1 MADNSKTEAKAKG
14 LDTIDKPVLA
24 ISGIICVVIIA
35 LTLGFKDAAAA
46 LISDMNSAIIANF
59 AWFYNL
65 CLVACL
71 VFVYYV
77 AFSRYGKVRLG
88 ANDEKPLYKFG
99 TWFFMLFTAG
109 MGVGLLFYSVAE
121 PMSIFLN
128 PPTGEGDS
136 LQSAQMALR
145 QSFMHWGITPWV
157 GYAAIGGALAYSS
170 HRLKKPAVISSV
182 YVPLIGEKAT
192 KGAFGRI
199 IDSLAVIVAVF
210 GVTTSLGLGAMQVA
224 GGLEYQFGIP
234 AETWIE
240 VIIIVG
246 CTVIFVIGSLI
257 GGIDKAISF
266 CSTLNIWVMIA
277 LTAIIFIIGN
287 TPFLLNYFTESFGGY
302 ISNFVAQSFS
312 TDTFGET
319 DGWVGAW
326 TVFFWA
332 WWIAWIPFTGGFI
345 AKISKGRSLR
355 EFILGVTLC
364 PCMFSFVFMTVF
376 GGSAIDLSLNGGVT
390 SIIDACNESTALG
403 LFATLNEFPLAVV
416 TVCLILILLLIFFV
430 AHLQVGSVVICEM
443 LSKPGTEA
451 PIVIKLFWGCVLG
464 AIAAAL
470 LLAGGLQSIQTI
482 SIIGALP
489 FGVVVIG
496 GLFAFKK
503 ALSLEF
509 KDDGTQRTQEEMIEL
524 YATTDFSPKFGKNKS
539 EDSEPVAEGAAA

>member
-24 ISGIICVVIIA
+24 ISGIICIVIIA

-65 CLVACL
+65 VLVGCL

-136 LQSAQMALR
+136 MQSAQMALR

-157 GYAAIGGALAYSS
+157 GYAAIGGALAYAS

-182 YVPLIGEKAT
+182 YVPLVGEKAT

-302 ISNFVAQSFS
+302 ISNFISQSFS

-319 DGWVGAW
+319 NGWVGAW

-376 GGSAIDLSLNGGVT
+376 GGSAIDLSLNNGVT

-496 GLFAFKK
+496 GIFAFKK

-509 KDDGTQRTQEEMIEL
+509 KEDGTQRTQEEVIEL
-524 YATTDFSPKFGKNKS
+524 YENTDFTPKFGKKK
-539 EDSEPVAEGAAA
+539 EEAPVPEGDAA

>member
-1 MADNSKTEAKAKG
+1 MAENSNKEATKG
-14 LDTIDKPVLA
+14 RGLETIDKTVLA
-24 ISGIICVVIIA
+24 IAGIVCVVIIA
-35 LTLGFKDAAAA
+35 LTLGFPTQAES
-46 LISDMNSAIIANF
+46 LIQGMNSAIIANF
-59 AWFYNL
+59 AWFYNVT
-65 CLVACL
+65 LVACM

-88 ANDEKPLYKFG
+88 GNDEKPLHKFG

-121 PMSIFLN
+121 PMSVFIA
-128 PPTGEGDS
+128 PPTGDGDTI
-136 LQSAQMALR
+136 QSAQLALR

-182 YVPLIGEKAT
+182 YVPLVGEKAT
-192 KGAFGRI
+192 KGVFGRI

-234 AETWIE
+234 ATTTIE
-240 VIIIVG
+240 VVIIVG
-246 CTVIFVIGSLI
+246 CTIIFVVGSLI

-302 ISNFVAQSFS
+302 ISNFITQSFS
-312 TDTFGET
+312 ADTFNET
-319 DGWVGAW
+319 NGWVGAW
-326 TVFFWA
+326 TIFFWA

-364 PCMFSFVFMTVF
+364 PCLFSFVFMTVF
-376 GGSAIDLSLNGGVT
+376 GGSAIDLTLNGGVT
-390 SIIDACNESTALG
+390 AIQDALTQNTALG
-403 LFATLNEFPLAVV
+403 LFATLQQFPFAVV
-416 TVCLILILLLIFFV
+416 TIVLILILLLIFFV

-451 PIVIKLFWGCVLG
+451 PIAIKLFWGCVLG

-470 LLAGGLQSIQTI
+470 LLAGGLSSIQTI

-509 KDDGTQRTQEEMIEL
+509 KEDGTQRTQDEMIEL
-524 YATTDFSPKFGKNKS
+524 YATTDFTPKFGKNK
-539 EDSEPVAEGAAA
+539 EEKKAEATA

>member
-1 MADNSKTEAKAKG
+1 MAENSNKEATKG
-14 LDTIDKPVLA
+14 RGLETIDKTVLA
-24 ISGIICVVIIA
+24 IAGIVCIVIIA
-35 LTLGFKDAAAA
+35 LTLGFPTQAES
-46 LISDMNSAIIANF
+46 IIQGMNSAIIANF
-59 AWFYNL
+59 AWFYNV

-88 ANDEKPLYKFG
+88 GNDEKPLHKFG

-121 PMSIFLN
+121 PMSIFIA
-128 PPTGEGDS
+128 PPTGEGDTI
-136 LQSAQMALR
+136 QSAQLALR

-182 YVPLIGEKAT
+182 YVPLVGEKAT
-192 KGAFGRI
+192 KGVFGRI

-234 AETWIE
+234 ATTTIE
-240 VIIIVG
+240 VVIIVG
-246 CTVIFVIGSLI
+246 CTIIFVIGSLI

-277 LTAIIFIIGN
+277 LTAIIFVIGN

-302 ISNFVAQSFS
+302 ISSFITQSFS
-312 TDTFGET
+312 ADTFNET
-319 DGWVGAW
+319 NGWVGAW
-326 TVFFWA
+326 TIFFWA

-364 PCMFSFVFMTVF
+364 PCLFSFVFMTVF
-376 GGSAIDLSLNGGVT
+376 GGSAIDLTLNGGVT
-390 SIIDACNESTALG
+390 AIQDALTQNTALG
-403 LFATLNEFPLAVV
+403 LFATLQQFPLAVV
-416 TVCLILILLLIFFV
+416 TIVLILILLLIFFV

-496 GLFAFKK
+496 GLFAFRK
-503 ALSLEF
+503 ALAYEF
-509 KDDGTQRTQEEMIEL
+509 KEDGTQRTQEEMIEL
-524 YATTDFSPKFGKNKS
+524 YATTDFTPKFGKNK
-539 EDSEPVAEGAAA
+539 EEKKAEATA

>member
-1 MADNSKTEAKAKG
+1 MADNSKTEVKEKG

-35 LTLGFKDAAAA
+35 LTLGFKDAAAT

-65 CLVACL
+65 VLVGCL

-136 LQSAQMALR
+136 MQSAQMALR

-157 GYAAIGGALAYSS
+157 GYAAIGGALAYVS

-182 YVPLIGEKAT
+182 YVPLVGEKAT
-192 KGAFGRI
+192 KSAFGRI

-234 AETWIE
+234 AQTWIE

-246 CTVIFVIGSLI
+246 CTAIFVIGSLI

-277 LTAIIFIIGN
+277 LTAIIFVIGN

-302 ISNFVAQSFS
+302 IANFVSQSFS

-319 DGWVGAW
+319 NGWVGAW

-390 SIIDACNESTALG
+390 SIIDACNQSTALG
-403 LFATLNEFPLAVV
+403 LFATLNEFPLAIV

-443 LSKPGTEA
+443 LSKPGKEA

-489 FGVVVIG
+489 FGLVVIG
-496 GLFAFKK
+496 GIFAFKK

-509 KDDGTQRTQEEMIEL
+509 KEDGTQRTQKEMIEL
-524 YATTDFSPKFGKNKS
+524 YDKTDFTPKFGKKK
-539 EDSEPVAEGAAA
+539 EEKVPEGATA

>member
-1 MADNSKTEAKAKG
+1 MADNSKTETRNKG

-24 ISGIICVVIIA
+24 ISGIICIVIIA

-65 CLVACL
+65 VLVGCL

-77 AFSRYGKVRLG
+77 AFSRYGRVRLG

-121 PMSIFLN
+121 PMSIFLA

-136 LQSAQMALR
+136 MESAQMALR

-157 GYAAIGGALAYSS
+157 GYAAIGGALAYAS

-182 YVPLIGEKAT
+182 YVPLVGEKAT

-277 LTAIIFIIGN
+277 LTAIIFVIGN

-302 ISNFVAQSFS
+302 ISNFISQSFS

-319 DGWVGAW
+319 NGWVGAW

-376 GGSAIDLSLNGGVT
+376 GGSAIDLSLNSGVT

-496 GLFAFKK
+496 GIFAFKK

-509 KDDGTQRTQEEMIEL
+509 KEDGTQRTQDELIEL
-524 YATTDFSPKFGKNKS
+524 YANTDFTPKFGKKNK
-539 EDSEPVAEGAAA
+539 EEVVPEGATA

>member
-1 MADNSKTEAKAKG
+1 MADNSKAEVKGKG

-24 ISGIICVVIIA
+24 ISGIICIVIIA
-35 LTLGFKDAAAA
+35 LTLGFKDAAAT

-65 CLVACL
+65 VLVGCM

-88 ANDEKPLYKFG
+88 GNDEKPLHKFG

-121 PMSIFLN
+121 PMSIFLA

-192 KGAFGRI
+192 KGVFGRI

-234 AETWIE
+234 AETWIQ

-277 LTAIIFIIGN
+277 LTAIIFVIGN

-302 ISNFVAQSFS
+302 ISNFIQQSFL

-319 DGWVGAW
+319 NGWVGAW

-364 PCMFSFVFMTVF
+364 PCLFSFVFMTVF

-390 SIIDACNESTALG
+390 SIIDACNQSTALG

-416 TVCLILILLLIFFV
+416 TVCLILVLLLIFFV

-470 LLAGGLQSIQTI
+470 LLAGGLNSIQTI

-489 FGVVVIG
+489 FGIVVIG
-496 GLFAFKK
+496 GIFAFKK

-509 KDDGTQRTQEEMIEL
+509 KEDGTQRTQEEMIEL
-524 YATTDFSPKFGKNKS
+524 YANTDFTPKFGKKDKS
-539 EDSEPVAEGAAA
+539 ENVPEGATA

>member
-1 MADNSKTEAKAKG
+1 MADNSKTETKAKG

-24 ISGIICVVIIA
+24 ISGIICIVIIA
-35 LTLGFKDAAAA
+35 LTLGFKDAAAT

-65 CLVACL
+65 VLVGCL

-121 PMSIFLN
+121 PMSIFLA

-136 LQSAQMALR
+136 MQSAQMALR

-157 GYAAIGGALAYSS
+157 GYAAIGGALAYVS

-192 KGAFGRI
+192 KSAFGRI

-246 CTVIFVIGSLI
+246 CTIIFVIGSLI

-277 LTAIIFIIGN
+277 LTAIIFVIGN

-302 ISNFVAQSFS
+302 ISNFISQSFS

-319 DGWVGAW
+319 NGWVGAW

-390 SIIDACNESTALG
+390 SIIDACNQSTALG

-496 GLFAFKK
+496 GIFAFKK

-509 KDDGTQRTQEEMIEL
+509 KEDGTQRTQEELLEL
-524 YATTDFSPKFGKNKS
+524 YANTDFTPKFGKKK
-539 EDSEPVAEGAAA
+539 EDVVPEGATA

>member
-24 ISGIICVVIIA
+24 ISGIICIVIIA

-46 LISDMNSAIIANF
+46 LISDMNSAIISNF

-65 CLVACL
+65 VLVGCL

-136 LQSAQMALR
+136 MQSAQMALR

-157 GYAAIGGALAYSS
+157 GYAAIGGALAYAS

-182 YVPLIGEKAT
+182 YVPLVGEKAT

-302 ISNFVAQSFS
+302 ISNFISQSFS

-319 DGWVGAW
+319 NGWVGAW

-376 GGSAIDLSLNGGVT
+376 GGSAIDLSLNNGVT

-496 GLFAFKK
+496 GIFAFKK

-509 KDDGTQRTQEEMIEL
+509 KEDGTQRTQEELIEL
-524 YATTDFSPKFGKNKS
+524 YENTDFTPKFGKKK
-539 EDSEPVAEGAAA
+539 EEAPVPEGAAA

>member
-24 ISGIICVVIIA
+24 ISGIICIVIIA

-65 CLVACL
+65 VLVGCL

-136 LQSAQMALR
+136 MQSAQMALR

-157 GYAAIGGALAYSS
+157 GYAAIGGALAYAS

-182 YVPLIGEKAT
+182 YVPLVGEKAT

-302 ISNFVAQSFS
+302 ISNFISQSFS

-319 DGWVGAW
+319 NGWVGAW

-376 GGSAIDLSLNGGVT
+376 GGSAIDLSLNSGVT

-496 GLFAFKK
+496 GIFAFKK

-509 KDDGTQRTQEEMIEL
+509 KEDGTQRTQEEVIEL
-524 YATTDFSPKFGKNKS
+524 YENTDFTPKFGKKK
-539 EDSEPVAEGAAA
+539 EETPAPEGAAA

>member
-24 ISGIICVVIIA
+24 ISGIICIVIIA

-65 CLVACL
+65 VLVGCL

-136 LQSAQMALR
+136 MQSAQMALR

-157 GYAAIGGALAYSS
+157 GYAAIGGALAYAS

-182 YVPLIGEKAT
+182 YVPLVGEKAT

-302 ISNFVAQSFS
+302 ISNFISQSFS

-319 DGWVGAW
+319 NGWVGAW

-376 GGSAIDLSLNGGVT
+376 GGSAIDLSLNSGVT

-496 GLFAFKK
+496 GIFAFKK

-509 KDDGTQRTQEEMIEL
+509 KEDGTQRTQEEVIEL
-524 YATTDFSPKFGKNKS
+524 YENTDFTPKFAKKK
-539 EDSEPVAEGAAA
+539 EETPAPEGAAA

>member
-1 MADNSKTEAKAKG
+1 MAENSNAEVKGKG

-35 LTLGFKDAAAA
+35 LTLGFKDAAAT

-65 CLVACL
+65 VLVGCM

-88 ANDEKPLYKFG
+88 GNDEKPLHKFG

-121 PMSIFLN
+121 PMSIFLA
-128 PPTGEGDS
+128 PPTGDGES
-136 LQSAQMALR
+136 LGSAQMALR

-182 YVPLIGEKAT
+182 YVPLVGEKAT

-234 AETWIE
+234 AETWIQ

-277 LTAIIFIIGN
+277 LTAIIFVIGN

-302 ISNFVAQSFS
+302 ISNFIQQSFL
-312 TDTFGET
+312 TDTFNET

-470 LLAGGLQSIQTI
+470 LLAGGLNSIQTI

-489 FGVVVIG
+489 FGIVVIG
-496 GLFAFKK
+496 GIFAFKK

-509 KDDGTQRTQEEMIEL
+509 KEDGTQRTQDEIIAL
-524 YATTDFSPKFGKNKS
+524 YESTDFTPKFGKKK
-539 EDSEPVAEGAAA
+539 EETPAPEGAVA

>member
-24 ISGIICVVIIA
+24 ISGIICIVIIA

-65 CLVACL
+65 VLVGCL

-136 LQSAQMALR
+136 MQSAQMALR

-157 GYAAIGGALAYSS
+157 GYAAIGGALAYAS

-182 YVPLIGEKAT
+182 YVPLVGEKAT

-302 ISNFVAQSFS
+302 ISNFISQSFS

-319 DGWVGAW
+319 NGWVGAW

-376 GGSAIDLSLNGGVT
+376 GGSAIDLSLNSGVT

-496 GLFAFKK
+496 GIFAFKK

-509 KDDGTQRTQEEMIEL
+509 KEDGTQRSQEEVIEL
-524 YATTDFSPKFGKNKS
+524 YENTDFTPKFGKKK
-539 EDSEPVAEGAAA
+539 EETPAPEGAAA

>member
-1 MADNSKTEAKAKG
+1 MADNSKTETKAKG

-24 ISGIICVVIIA
+24 ISGIICIVIIA
-35 LTLGFKDAAAA
+35 LTLGFKDAAAT

-65 CLVACL
+65 VLVGCL

-121 PMSIFLN
+121 PMSIFLA

-136 LQSAQMALR
+136 MQSAQMALR

-157 GYAAIGGALAYSS
+157 GYAAIGGALAYVS

-182 YVPLIGEKAT
+182 YVPLVGEKAT
-192 KGAFGRI
+192 KSAFGRI

-246 CTVIFVIGSLI
+246 CTIIFVIGSLI

-277 LTAIIFIIGN
+277 LTAIIFVIGN

-302 ISNFVAQSFS
+302 ISNFISQSFS

-319 DGWVGAW
+319 NGWVGAW

-390 SIIDACNESTALG
+390 SIIDACNQSTALG

-443 LSKPGTEA
+443 LSKPRTEA

-496 GLFAFKK
+496 GIFAFKK

-509 KDDGTQRTQEEMIEL
+509 KEDGTQRTQEELLEL
-524 YATTDFSPKFGKNKS
+524 YANTDFTPKFGKKK
-539 EDSEPVAEGAAA
+539 EDVVPEGATA

>member
-1 MADNSKTEAKAKG
+1 MADNSKTETKAKG

-24 ISGIICVVIIA
+24 ISGIICIVIIA
-35 LTLGFKDAAAA
+35 LTLGFKDAAAT

-65 CLVACL
+65 VLVGCL

-121 PMSIFLN
+121 PMSIFLA

-136 LQSAQMALR
+136 MQSAQMALR

-157 GYAAIGGALAYSS
+157 GYAAIGGALAYVS

-182 YVPLIGEKAT
+182 YVPLVGEKAT
-192 KGAFGRI
+192 KSAFGRI

-246 CTVIFVIGSLI
+246 CTIIFVIGSLI

-266 CSTLNIWVMIA
+266 CSTLNIWVMIV
-277 LTAIIFIIGN
+277 LTAIIFVIGN

-302 ISNFVAQSFS
+302 ISNFIQQSFS

-319 DGWVGAW
+319 NGWVGAW

-390 SIIDACNESTALG
+390 SIIDACNQSTALG

-416 TVCLILILLLIFFV
+416 TVCLILVLLLIFFV

-496 GLFAFKK
+496 GIFAFKK

-509 KDDGTQRTQEEMIEL
+509 KEDGTQRTQEELLEL
-524 YATTDFSPKFGKNKS
+524 YANTDFTPKFGKKK
-539 EDSEPVAEGAAA
+539 EDVVPEGATA

>member
-24 ISGIICVVIIA
+24 ISGIICIVIIA

-65 CLVACL
+65 VLVGCL

-128 PPTGEGDS
+128 PPTGDGDS
-136 LQSAQMALR
+136 MQSAQMALR

-157 GYAAIGGALAYSS
+157 GYAAIGGALAYAS

-182 YVPLIGEKAT
+182 YVPLVGEKAT

-302 ISNFVAQSFS
+302 ISNFISQSFS

-319 DGWVGAW
+319 NGWVGAW

-376 GGSAIDLSLNGGVT
+376 GGSAIDLSLNSGVT

-496 GLFAFKK
+496 GIFAFKK

-509 KDDGTQRTQEEMIEL
+509 KEDGTQRTQEEVIEL
-524 YATTDFSPKFGKNKS
+524 YENTDFTPKFGKKK
-539 EDSEPVAEGAAA
+539 EETPVPEGAAA